1 MAWDGSLDCMG
12 LQPGM
17 HAAAA
22 WDASGSNVALQALSP
37 CGSRRPVGL
46 QPLVCRH
53 ATQLIGCAAATAAT
67 LAAAASASTL
77 AAAVAA
83 AAACAAACLATIASV
98 AAAISAAVAPL
109 GSGVRVYL
117 RGVSLLWRALKS
129 RVACSL
135 NVSGAPR
142 RLRLPLSA
150 AGPSDAGAPPARPA
164 RLVLASPPP
173 LCSAHVPSSAQV
185 PGVFVSEGLGL
196 WSRAVGVGAGRH
208 IPRTRGSELLSGPA
222 ATPECGELAQEPV
235 ALAPGGHRRFGCGTA
250 KTARSTGCGRGHC
263 LPGTP
268 RRT

>member
-1 MAWDGSLDCMG
+1 
-12 LQPGM
+12 M
-17 HAAAA
+17 HGAAA
-22 WDASGSNVALQALSP
+22 WDASGCSMALRALSP

-53 ATQLIGCAAATAAT
+53 ATQLIGCAAASAAT

-77 AAAVAA
+77 AAA
-83 AAACAAACLATIASV
+83 LATMASV

-142 RLRLPLSA
+142 RRRLPLSA
-150 AGPSDAGAPPARPA
+150 AGPSGAGAPPARPA
-164 RLVLASPPP
+164 RLVPASAPP
-173 LCSAHVPSSAQV
+173 LCSAHEPSSAQV
-185 PGVFVSEGLGL
+185 PGVLVSDGLGL
-196 WSRAVGVGAGRH
+196 WSRAVGVGAGCH
-208 IPRTRGSELLSGPA
+208 VPRTGGSELLTGQA
-222 ATPECGELAQEPV
+222 ATPECGELAQEPA
-235 ALAPGGHRRFGCGTA
+235 ALAPGGYRRFGGGTA

-263 LPGTP
+263 LPGTK